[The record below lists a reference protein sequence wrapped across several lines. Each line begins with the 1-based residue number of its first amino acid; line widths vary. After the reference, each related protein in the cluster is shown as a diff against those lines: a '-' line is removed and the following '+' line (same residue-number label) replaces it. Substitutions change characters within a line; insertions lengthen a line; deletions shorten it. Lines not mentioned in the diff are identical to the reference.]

1 MEGKYNDLQPGHPD
15 NPKPWSICGA
25 KRRNGETCHNR
36 AGYKTS
42 HVGAGRCFVHGGRSL
57 SGPASPNYKHGRYMT
72 GVLHGSLAGIY
83 NQVSAARSDN
93 PLELWEELNTQRTL
107 LVVAL
112 MRLQGVDAFDNY
124 TYLKHEEEEGVI
136 DLSVPSGKVGVGGV
150 GVIGGGKV
158 SSLSAP
164 SPASTKGMS
173 RNQKRKAGL
182 IEITRKDGGEVYAN
196 ETKREKKSAI
206 QPLGGGMVA
215 VEEGQLQIVR
225 DLINDIVG
233 TTQKIGAMINQDRMT
248 SAEMVFIAAALKEI
262 VNEFVAPD
270 KQAAFI
276 NRLRERIPAI
286 VGRTEKGGSE

>member
-1 MEGKYNDLQPGHPD
+1 MAIP
-15 NPKPWSICGA
+15 S
-25 KRRNGETCHNR
+25 R
-36 AGYKTS
+36 
-42 HVGAGRCFVHGGRSL
+42 
-57 SGPASPNYKHGRYMT
+57 
-72 GVLHGSLAGIY
+72 
-83 NQVSAARSDN
+83 
-93 PLELWEELNTQRTL
+93 
-107 LVVAL
+107 LVVRWRGQIKTAY
-112 MRLQGVDAFDNY
+112 VDLTPREQASDQAEADKILAIIASE
-124 TYLKHEEEEGVI
+124 TQEKASGARTVLE
-136 DLSVPSGKVGVGGV
+136 PS
-150 GVIGGGKV
+150 
-158 SSLSAP
+158 
-164 SPASTKGMS
+164 STKGMS

-182 IEITRKDGGEVYAN
+182 IEVVRKDGGEVYAN

-286 VGRTEKGGSE
+286 VGRTEVKGE

>member
-1 MEGKYNDLQPGHPD
+1 MYKQLEPGHPD
-15 NPKPWSICGA
+15 NPKPWAICGV
-25 KRRNGETCHNR
+25 KRRQADAVCHNR
-36 AGYKTS
+36 AGFRTS
-42 HVGAGRCFVHGGRSL
+42 HLGQGRCYLHGGRSL
-57 SGPASPNYKHGRYMT
+57 SGPAAPSYKHGRYMT
-72 GVLHGSLAGIY
+72 GVLHGNLAGIY

-124 TYLKHEEEEGVI
+124 TYLKHEEEDGVI